1 MGKRGNNDGSIRQR
15 KDGTWEAR
23 ITIGYADKG
32 KPKRISKYF
41 KTRKEAAAWLAEV
54 QTQQNTGQFVQPD
67 KMTVEGWMTEWLPA
81 YAKPKLAVTSYD
93 TDEGW
98 IDCHIIP
105 TIGKIELQ
113 KLRPMDIQKLYA
125 DLLDHGRNDGKGGL
139 ANETVRRIH
148 NVLHGHFGRPSR
160 KD

>member
-113 KLRPMDIQKLYA
+113 KVMTTGLA
-125 DLLDHGRNDGKGGL
+125 GGL
-139 ANETVRRIH
+139 ITPHRGSVTSLPKGLRLFDATCVTATAK
-148 NVLHGHFGRPSR
+148 L
-160 KD
+160 